1 MIPINFTQ
9 FQLSKR
15 LSIGEIQ
22 KKTGIVLQTIYNI
35 KRRSSV
41 KPQTLRILEKHY
53 PTIKNFLEG
62 DSK

>member
-62 DSK
+62 DKE

>member
-1 MIPINFTQ
+1 MIPIKFTQ
-9 FQLSKR
+9 FLFSKR
-15 LSIGEIQ
+15 LSIAEVQ

-41 KPQTLRILEKHY
+41 KPQTLKILEKHY

-62 DSK
+62 GKE